1 MSKILGAVEIGTHKA
16 KAMVGVL
23 SPTGD
28 LKVVAAASV
37 KNEGVRKGEIVD
49 YRKTASAVH
58 AAIEEAEKAAE
69 AKIDEVYLAQTGSHL
84 RGTQLRGSSSTAA
97 SDNRVEYSDIERA
110 SEEAKRK
117 EPEEGRCFV
126 HHVRSPIVLDDR
138 IVEDPVGMSGS
149 SIEIGYWAI
158 EGDNNAI
165 KETVDIIG
173 GYGRLGISDL
183 FVSSI
188 ASGAIVAGADLQ
200 QSGVLVVDIGAGVT
214 DYVLYRH
221 GHVAATGVVCVGG
234 DHISGD
240 LSMGLR
246 ILEPYAEDIKIEHGK
261 AMVDESDA
269 KEDVWLIGNKT
280 IGDRTV
286 SRKSICQVINAR
298 VVELFEI
305 IGKEIGS
312 LLDPDMVSS
321 GVLLTGGGS
330 LLPGID
336 RVAEN
341 VLGLRAEKASFP
353 SGIEGDLAHPGNA
366 TVLGL
371 LHYGLKDSAVPSESN
386 GSEGLLKKLV
396 HLVGMN

>member
-28 LKVVAAASV
+28 LKVVAASSV
-37 KNEGVRKGEIVD
+37 RNEGVRKGEIVD
-49 YRKTASAVH
+49 YRKAASAVH
-58 AAIEEAEKAAE
+58 AALEDAEKKAE
-69 AKIDEVYLAQTGSHL
+69 AKIDEIYLAQTGSHL

-97 SDNRVEYSDIERA
+97 SDNRVEFSDVERA
-110 SEEAKRK
+110 SEEAKLK
-117 EPEEGRCFV
+117 QSEEGRSFV
-126 HHVRSPIVLDDR
+126 HHVRSPILLDDR
-138 IVEDPVGMSGS
+138 IVEDPVSMFGS
-149 SIEIGYWAI
+149 SIEVGYWAI
-158 EGDNNAI
+158 DGDDNAI
-165 KETVDIIG
+165 QESYDIVH
-173 GYGRLGISDL
+173 GYGRLDITEL
-183 FVSSI
+183 FVSSV

-200 QSGVLVVDIGAGVT
+200 HSGVLVVDIGAGVT

-221 GHVAATGVVCVGG
+221 GHIAATGVVCVGG

-261 AMVDESDA
+261 ATVDESDA

-305 IGKEIGS
+305 IAKEIGS
-312 LLDPDMVSS
+312 LLDPDVVAS
-321 GVLLTGGGS
+321 GILLTGGGS

-353 SGIEGDLAHPGNA
+353 SGIEGELADPGNA

-371 LHYGLKDSAVPSESN
+371 LHYGLKDNPIPAERN
-386 GSEGLLKKLV
+386 GSQGLLKKLG
-396 HLVGMN
+396 HLVGIN

>member
-1 MSKILGAVEIGTHKA
+1 MSKILGAVEIGTLKA
-16 KAMVGVL
+16 KALVGEL
-23 SPTGD
+23 TPSGG
-28 LKVVAAASV
+28 LNVVAAASV
-37 KNEGVRKGEIVD
+37 RNDGVRKGEIVD
-49 YRKTASAVH
+49 YRKTASSVH
-58 AAIEEAEKAAE
+58 AAIEEAERAAG

-84 RGTQLRGSSSTAA
+84 RGTQLRGNSSTSA
-97 SDNRVEYSDIERA
+97 SDNRVEFSDIQRA
-110 SEEAKRK
+110 SEEAKLK
-117 EPEEGRCFV
+117 KPEEGRCFV

-138 IVEDPVGMSGS
+138 IVEDPVGMCGS
-149 SIEIGYWAI
+149 SIGVGYWAI
-158 EGDNNAI
+158 EGDKNAI
-165 KETVDIIG
+165 QETVDIIL
-173 GYGRLGISDL
+173 GYGRLGIAEL

-312 LLDPDMVSS
+312 LLDPDMVAS

-341 VLGLRAEKASFP
+341 VLGLRTEKASFP
-353 SGIEGDLAHPGNA
+353 PGIDGDLSHPGNA

-371 LHYGLKDSAVPSESN
+371 LHYGLKDSAVHSEN
-386 GSEGLLKKLV
+386 NECEGFFQKLV
-396 HLVGMN
+396 HLVGIN

>member
-28 LKVVAAASV
+28 LKVVAASSV
-37 KNEGVRKGEIVD
+37 RNEGVRKGEIVD

-158 EGDNNAI
+158 EGDNNSI

-214 DYVLYRH
+214 D
-221 GHVAATGVVCVGG
+221 
-234 DHISGD
+234 
-240 LSMGLR
+240 
-246 ILEPYAEDIKIEHGK
+246 
-261 AMVDESDA
+261 
-269 KEDVWLIGNKT
+269 
-280 IGDRTV
+280 
-286 SRKSICQVINAR
+286 
-298 VVELFEI
+298 
-305 IGKEIGS
+305 
-312 LLDPDMVSS
+312 
-321 GVLLTGGGS
+321 
-330 LLPGID
+330 
-336 RVAEN
+336 
-341 VLGLRAEKASFP
+341 
-353 SGIEGDLAHPGNA
+353 
-366 TVLGL
+366 
-371 LHYGLKDSAVPSESN
+371 
-386 GSEGLLKKLV
+386 
-396 HLVGMN
+396 